1 MRRTFSFE
9 KKTFDNVGIDQ
20 MLLYTIYIS
29 EMIIKISLDIECLIL
44 KQIYEN

>member
-29 EMIIKISLDIECLIL
+29 EIIKISLDIECLIL
-44 KQIYEN
+44 KQKYEN